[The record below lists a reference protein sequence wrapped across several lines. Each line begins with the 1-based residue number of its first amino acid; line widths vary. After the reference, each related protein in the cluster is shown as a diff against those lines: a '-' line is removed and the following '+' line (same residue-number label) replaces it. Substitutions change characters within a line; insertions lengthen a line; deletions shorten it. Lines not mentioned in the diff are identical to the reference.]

1 MAKILHKQQRTGQVR
16 FKPGNQAAVKWTD
29 ETILPELQKIWDVLT
44 KDDSGLESGNP
55 VRANDIKYVEEAV
68 LCAGVELWS
77 WNYWNKKE
85 FKDKLPENSI
95 VLLFLDRIKTVAK
108 LRVLY
113 SGQPMDMLFAKTH
126 YELSDKIETKTDIT
140 TKGESL
146 NQIDLSKLSDKALN
160 ELASLI
166 K

>member
-1 MAKILHKQQRTGQVR
+1 MAKGLHKQERTGQVR

-113 SGQPMDMLFAKTH
+113 SG
-126 YELSDKIETKTDIT
+126 
-140 TKGESL
+140 
-146 NQIDLSKLSDKALN
+146 
-160 ELASLI
+160 
-166 K
+166 